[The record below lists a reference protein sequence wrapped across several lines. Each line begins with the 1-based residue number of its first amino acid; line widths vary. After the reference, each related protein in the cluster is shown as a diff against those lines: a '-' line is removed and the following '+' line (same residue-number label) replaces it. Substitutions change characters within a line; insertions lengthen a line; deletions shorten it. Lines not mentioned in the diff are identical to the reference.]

1 MKRSPAPAAAD
12 GAPGTKKTRFTAAVE
27 NRFAKDVEHVAERK
41 AQELQE
47 QGIRNIVIQPRANPS
62 LIPGCQAFL
71 ASGGTSV
78 KDEFPR
84 SVGTPRIKSLEIHKA
99 CA

>member
-1 MKRSPAPAAAD
+1 M
-12 GAPGTKKTRFTAAVE
+12 
-27 NRFAKDVEHVAERK
+27 AERQ

-47 QGIRNIVIQPRANPS
+47 QEIRNIVIQPRANPS

-71 ASGGTSV
+71 ASGRTGV

-84 SVGTPRIKSLEIHKA
+84 GVRTPGIKSLEIHRA

>member
-1 MKRSPAPAAAD
+1 M
-12 GAPGTKKTRFTAAVE
+12 
-27 NRFAKDVEHVAERK
+27 AESK

-47 QGIRNIVIQPRANPS
+47 QEIRNIVIQLRANPG

-71 ASGGTSV
+71 ASGGTGV

-84 SVGTPRIKSLEIHKA
+84 SVRTPRIKSLEIHKA